1 MKIFGIAKENIKI
14 SLILHEMKIFFE
26 QKKPGRTKQTIEPVA
41 VEIDGC
47 PASVGALIEVTVRS
61 CVAAFNKKAA
71 SSLED
76 PDIGDAGE
84 VLDEQGISN
93 LVETGRVAFGIV
105 YGNRQADADKAVANA
120 LQCYEDGMFRMFLNG
135 VPLGDIHSPVEV
147 REGAC
152 LSVVRLT
159 LLAGRMW

>member
-1 MKIFGIAKENIKI
+1 M
-14 SLILHEMKIFFE
+14 
-26 QKKPGRTKQTIEPVA
+26 
-41 VEIDGC
+41 C
-47 PASVGALIEVTVRS
+47 
-61 CVAAFNKKAA
+61 
-71 SSLED
+71 SSDL
-76 PDIGDAGE
+76 
-84 VLDEQGISN
+84 
-93 LVETGRVAFGIV
+93 ETGRVAFGIV

>member
-1 MKIFGIAKENIKI
+1 
-14 SLILHEMKIFFE
+14 MKIFFE

-61 CVAAFNKKAA
+61 CVAAFNKKTA
-71 SSLED
+71 SSPED

-93 LVETGRVAFGIV
+93 LVETGRVASESYMAIV
-105 YGNRQADADKAVANA
+105 RRMRTRLSPMPCNA
-120 LQCYEDGMFRMFLNG
+120 MRTVCSGCFSMESR
-135 VPLGDIHSPVEV
+135 
-147 REGAC
+147 
-152 LSVVRLT
+152 
-159 LLAGRMW
+159 

>member
-1 MKIFGIAKENIKI
+1 
-14 SLILHEMKIFFE
+14 MKIFFE

-71 SSLED
+71 SSPED

-84 VLDEQGISN
+84 VLDEQAISE
-93 LVETGRVAFGIV
+93 LAETGRVAFGIV

-147 REGAC
+147 RKGAC